1 MSRFKTKRFIL
12 SFSTFFPILLSL
24 VIFVLFKHTRAGPRI
39 FFVLFFFV
47 TALEKTNYQHV
58 FCSVRAEIL
67 LGFFVTWRC
76 WKTQKKV
83 CLCNKSCSRT
93 NYGGGEMEPKFEG
106 SESLGNRKRFRFF
119 LVILTPNSKNF
130 RLGGKVF
137 YLLTWDMPAGVEKQ
151 KHPLEYP
158 IQATV
163 KKIKYEYCYFEGKI
177 KKKCSIFLRKSLR
190 KLKNLKKIEGKL
202 FDFIEKILK
211 KIEEK
216 FSILF

>member
-1 MSRFKTKRFIL
+1 
-12 SFSTFFPILLSL
+12 
-24 VIFVLFKHTRAGPRI
+24 
-39 FFVLFFFV
+39 
-47 TALEKTNYQHV
+47 
-58 FCSVRAEIL
+58 
-67 LGFFVTWRC
+67 
-76 WKTQKKV
+76 
-83 CLCNKSCSRT
+83 
-93 NYGGGEMEPKFEG
+93 
-106 SESLGNRKRFRFF
+106 
-119 LVILTPNSKNF
+119 
-130 RLGGKVF
+130 
-137 YLLTWDMPAGVEKQ
+137 MPAGVEKQ

-211 KIEEK
+211 KIEEN